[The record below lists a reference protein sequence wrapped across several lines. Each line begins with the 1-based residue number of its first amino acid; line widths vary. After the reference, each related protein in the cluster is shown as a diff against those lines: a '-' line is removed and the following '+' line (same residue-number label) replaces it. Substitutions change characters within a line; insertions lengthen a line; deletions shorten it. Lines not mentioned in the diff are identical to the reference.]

1 MLVFCG
7 GFNIVFSF
15 GFNVVFNYI
24 IHIREIHS
32 N

>member
-24 IHIREIHS
+24 IHIREIYS